1 MENDNKSLNP
11 WVSMW
16 TQPRRTIQQIVDGDP
31 EHLVLLPAFLTGFAQ
46 SLNRAS
52 GKSMGDDM
60 EWPMIFLVA
69 VIAGP
74 IGGLIS
80 LYVGGALI
88 RWTGRYL
95 GGSASPENIRAAI
108 AWSGVPVI
116 WTLILYVPGLALFGQ
131 ELFTSETPRIDASS
145 SLMLIYLVFSLIEV
159 TIGIWALVVF
169 LKSLG
174 QVQGFS
180 AWKALGNVILSV
192 LVIVIPLVTIV
203 LGITALSQG

>member
-1 MENDNKSLNP
+1 
-11 WVSMW
+11 
-16 TQPRRTIQQIVDGDP
+16 
-31 EHLVLLPAFLTGFAQ
+31 
-46 SLNRAS
+46 
-52 GKSMGDDM
+52 M

-69 VIAGP
+69 LIAGP

-116 WTLILYVPGLALFGQ
+116 WSLILYVPGLALFGQ

-145 SLMLIYLVFSLIEV
+145 SLMLIYMVFSLIEV
-159 TIGIWALVVF
+159 IIGIWALVVF

-180 AWKALGNVILSV
+180 AWKALGNIILSV
-192 LVIVIPLVTIV
+192 LVIVIPLVSIV
-203 LGITALSQG
+203 LGITALIQG